1 MIKKVIFAVF
11 GVVVVFATLAG
22 LYAMMIRGL
31 IAAGAA
37 QGVQPEVVSVDEVRG
52 DTWEST
58 LTAVGSVVAYQG
70 VTVAA
75 EAEGVVR
82 EIAFEAGSHV
92 EAGEVLVRIDSDVEE
107 AQLRAIEASVELA
120 ETNVKRSRDLF
131 ANRTISRAELDAA
144 EATLKQAAAQ
154 ADNVRA
160 LIAKKAVRAPFAGRV
175 GIRTISLGQFVNK
188 GEALVSL
195 QALDPVFVDF
205 SLPQQT
211 LTRIGTD
218 LEVRVASDVFPE
230 ETLVG
235 RLSAINPAIDSVTRN
250 FKLQATF
257 ENESGR
263 LVPGMFVNV
272 AVVLPERRDVLYI
285 PQTAV
290 LYAPYGD
297 SVFVVEEGRDANG
310 ENRLTVRQQFVRT
323 GEKRGDFVVVTSGLE
338 VGQRIAST
346 GVFKL
351 RNGSTIV
358 ASDVATPTPSL
369 APRPANS

>member
-37 QGVQPEVVSVDEVRG
+37 QGVPPEVVSVDEVRG

-70 VTVAA
+70 ITVAA

-82 EIAFEAGSHV
+82 EIAFEAGSYV
-92 EAGEVLVRIDSDVEE
+92 EAGQVLVRIDSDVEE

-120 ETNVKRSRDLF
+120 ETSVKRSRDLF
-131 ANRTISRAELDAA
+131 ANRTISRAELDTA

-211 LTRIGTD
+211 LTRLGTD

-235 RLSAINPAIDSVTRN
+235 RLTAINPAIDSVTRN

-297 SVFVVEEGRDANG
+297 SVFVVEEGRDADG
-310 ENRLTVRQQFVRT
+310 ENKLTVRQQFVRT

-369 APRPANS
+369 SPRPANS

>member
-37 QGVQPEVVSVDEVRG
+37 QGVPPEVVSVDEVRG

-70 VTVAA
+70 ITVAA

-82 EIAFEAGSHV
+82 EIAFEAGSYV
-92 EAGEVLVRIDSDVEE
+92 EAGQVLVRIDSDVEE

-120 ETNVKRSRDLF
+120 ETSVKRSRDLF
-131 ANRTISRAELDAA
+131 ANRTISRAELDTA

-211 LTRIGTD
+211 LTRLGTD

-235 RLSAINPAIDSVTRN
+235 RLTAINPAIDSVTRN

-297 SVFVVEEGRDANG
+297 SVFVVEEGRDADG

-369 APRPANS
+369 SPRPANS